1 MTGVFSSLTPGP
13 STTRSWPMWPSF
25 VRSHVYLPG
34 ERFVLGNSI
43 LNSDSLTGTLLGVVG
58 AVVGADVDDAVLVVC
73 VDEGAV
79 VGGGAGGAG
88 VEAGGPPS
96 APVEPPSARPSLGSR
111 PKKKTA

>member
-1 MTGVFSSLTPGP
+1 M
-13 STTRSWPMWPSF
+13 
-25 VRSHVYLPG
+25 
-34 ERFVLGNSI
+34 LGSSI

-79 VGGGAGGAG
+79 VGGAGGAG
-88 VEAGGPPS
+88 VEAGGPS

-111 PKKKTA
+111 PKKKTANIIPTKRAAVSVRKAGSPRFPG